1 MTVSKARA
9 PVTEPPSDPA
19 ALRVRRPVRVSEAP
33 PTLEEAAMRLEAARG
48 RPRPWLTPAGLA
60 AMDGAPD
67 VIGPEVYRK
76 P

>member
-1 MTVSKARA
+1 VSKARA
-9 PVTEPPSDPA
+9 PVTEPPSDLA
-19 ALRVRRPVRVSEAP
+19 ASRVRRPVRVSAVP
-33 PTLEEAAMRLEAARG
+33 PTLEEAAKRLDAARG

-67 VIGPEVYRK
+67 VIGPEVYLK